1 MIRIR
6 RWIPLVLSCIAL
18 PLAAQQPRAWVR
30 IAAQAIP
37 VLTESDA
44 VPGGRAY
51 GEARLVQPVVML
63 QAGALADRLLLFAT
77 ADFEGL
83 TMPNGE
89 LTPGAWGEGFID
101 RRHPHTYAHELMLVA
116 PNLLAGVAGAPRL
129 TLGAGKGFVP
139 FGSDDPMA
147 RPTERFPVNHHL
159 SQILERGQVLL
170 GAHLGMASIEGALFD
185 GDEPQ
190 HADQWPNLRRFGDS
204 WSLRLTLRPA
214 SGLEWQASNAFVKS
228 PEHREGS
235 GVNSRKWSTAFRWDR
250 TVGGRPVYALAEW
263 ARTAEAGGAFVFHT
277 LLVESEVR
285 FGAHRPYVRLERTER
300 PEEQRTLDPYRLVR
314 PLIDNSLN
322 GITRWT
328 IWTAGYGVD
337 LPGTGRLHVRPFAEG
352 SWIRIASVGGGVFNP
367 DTFYGPG
374 SRWSVTTGVRLGWG
388 MADHRMGRYEPM
400 AGPGAMPMQMG
411 AP

>member
-1 MIRIR
+1 MIRLG
-6 RWIPLVLSCIAL
+6 RWIPLAAL
-18 PLAAQQPRAWVR
+18 LAAPPLAAQQPRPWASV
-30 IAAQAIP
+30 AAQAIP

-44 VPGGRAY
+44 VPGGRSY

-63 QAGALADRLLLFAT
+63 DAGAFGDRLLLFAT

-83 TMPNGE
+83 TMPNAE

-116 PNLLAGVAGAPRL
+116 PDFLAGVAGAPRL
-129 TLGAGKGFVP
+129 SLGVGKGFVP
-139 FGSDDPMA
+139 FGSDDPMS

-159 SQILERGQVLL
+159 SQILERGQVYL
-170 GAHLGMASIEGALFD
+170 GVHLGGASLAGALFD

-190 HADQWPNLRRFGDS
+190 RADQWPNLRRFGDS

-214 SGLEWQASNAFVKS
+214 AGLEWQASNAFVKS

-235 GVNSRKWSTAFRWDR
+235 GVDSRKWSTSLRWER
-250 TVGGRPVYALAEW
+250 TVGGRPLYALAEW
-263 ARTAEAGGAFVFHT
+263 ARTSEAGGAFVFHT
-277 LLVESEVR
+277 LLLESELR
-285 FGAHRPYVRLERTER
+285 LGPHRPYLRFERTER

-314 PLIDNSLN
+314 PPIDNALN

-328 IWTAGYGVD
+328 IWTAGYGADVA
-337 LPGTGRLHVRPFAEG
+337 GGGRLHLRPFVEG
-352 SWIRIASVGGGVFNP
+352 SLIRIARVGGGVFNP

-374 SRWSVTTGVRLGWG
+374 THWSVTTGVRLGWG
-388 MADHRMGRYEPM
+388 MMGHRMGRYEPM
-400 AGPGAMPMQMG
+400 TGPGAPTMRMG